1 VGGHQQFLTDQL
13 ASQSCSDTGRQG
25 GTWGLEGRGM
35 GSYGGV
41 AFRLAFDDYA
51 WDMGGGSG
59 GPQKEGRTGK
69 GLGMGAQ

>member
-1 VGGHQQFLTDQL
+1 
-13 ASQSCSDTGRQG
+13 
-25 GTWGLEGRGM
+25 M